1 MTLSICERSVSYIH
15 MGHRDWAP
23 EELQQ
28 ELLLVFSG
36 EGTTEGLKRWGGGR
50 VNSICPK
57 VRRGLGGSS

>member
-36 EGTTEGLKRWGGGR
+36 EGTTEGLKRWGGGEGEL
-50 VNSICPK
+50 NQPQGK
-57 VRRGLGGSS
+57 EGPGG